1 MAVARQIEMEH
12 DDVEIVQSGS
22 VFEAGDIITEPMK
35 KIVLEHCPKGKL
47 IRLVGAP
54 VIGPLMSGI
63 QIAGIDPYPMRAKI
77 IETAKE
83 IMK

>member
-1 MAVARQIEMEH
+1 MAHQIEMQNDE
-12 DDVEIVQSGS
+12 VEIVQSGS
-22 VFEAGDIITEPMK
+22 VFEAGDIIMEPMK
-35 KIVLEHCPKGKL
+35 RIVLQHCPKAKL

-54 VIGPLMSGI
+54 VIGPLMFGM
-63 QIAGIDPYPMRAKI
+63 QLADLDPYPMRTKI